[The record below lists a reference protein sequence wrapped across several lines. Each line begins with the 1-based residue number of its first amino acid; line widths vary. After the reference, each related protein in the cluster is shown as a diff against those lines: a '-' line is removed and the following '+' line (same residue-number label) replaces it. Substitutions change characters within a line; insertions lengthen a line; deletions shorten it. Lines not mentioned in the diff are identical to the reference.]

1 VTTRFADHLLTGT
14 HAARPA
20 VSAVPVGTLYSC
32 TTHLLIYQS
41 DGSSW
46 AVWAVLNEAGV
57 VLTTRGDLLTSDG
70 TGLVRLPAGAD
81 GQMLVADATQSAGL
95 VWRPPGYGATANVG
109 AVFDGGGAALVGNP
123 EVDVIV
129 PTNGTITGWTL
140 VADVAGSAQVDVRRV
155 PFASY
160 PPTAADSIAG
170 TSPPAL
176 SGAIKAQG
184 SPTGWVTAFAAGDI
198 FRFRLVSASGVGR
211 LTVALSYTR
220 S

>member
-1 VTTRFADHLLTGT
+1 VSTRFADHLLTGT

-20 VSAVPVGTLYSC
+20 ASAVPVGTLYSC

-46 AVWAVLNEAGV
+46 IVWAVLNQAGV
-57 VLTTRGDLLTSDG
+57 ILTTKGDLLTSDG
-70 TGLVRLPAGAD
+70 TGLVRLPAGTD
-81 GQMLVADATQSAGL
+81 GQVLVSDSSQTAGL

-109 AVFDGGGAALVGNP
+109 AIFDGGGSALAGNP
-123 EVDVIV
+123 EVDVMV
-129 PTNGTITGWTL
+129 PAAGTITQWTL
-140 VADVAGSAQVDVRRV
+140 LADLAGSAQVDVRRV
-155 PFASY
+155 SYANY
-160 PPTAADSIAG
+160 PPSAGDSIVG
-170 TSPPAL
+170 SSPPTL

-184 SPTGWVTAFAAGDI
+184 APTGWTTGFSAGDI

-220 S
+220 G